1 MDIQEQDPIEFDTE
15 EYQKILMESMETY
28 NSFIEE
34 DNKEKFKDDEEKIAN
49 NFSENNILELLEKA
63 DSIYN
68 EITDA
73 ITNNIGEISKKQLQ
87 IYQEELES
95 INEQLRN
102 ITKDNQLFEITSDY
116 LIKGTELYEY
126 LKEFKSANLCNLEDN
141 SNKND
146 RNILKEQQK
155 IEFEEALTLD
165 KKKQEEIQEIEE
177 KELIEKIIEI
187 SKNETDEK
195 NQKIYNEK
203 FNNIEQ
209 TNDMINLRIINFSGT
224 TKIKLPNNYTISDIL
239 LYLKNKFLKDY
250 EENYD
255 INISSDIGNKQEKIE
270 NIDQNIILKDYSKKT
285 IIIQII

>member
-34 DNKEKFKDDEEKIAN
+34 DDKEKFKDDEEKIAN

>member
-250 EENYD
+250 EKNYD